1 MTQKF
6 LESDVVDSKK
16 FQGAVLTLL
25 GEILSEIR
33 AQQSFLQETL
43 FVPKGDSPSAY
54 EMEEMEEGSYDPD
67 QEDDE

>member
-25 GEILSEIR
+25 GEILKEL
-33 AQQSFLQETL
+33 QSQRTFLETSL
-43 FVPKGDSPSAY
+43 FVPRGDSPSAY

-67 QEDDE
+67 EEVDE